1 MKVLI
6 AVSDSLESTRIVRST
21 WKSPHRAE
29 GGDAPPGAAVPC
41 IS

>member
-6 AVSDSLESTRIVRST
+6 AVADSLESTR
-21 WKSPHRAE
+21 KSPHRAE